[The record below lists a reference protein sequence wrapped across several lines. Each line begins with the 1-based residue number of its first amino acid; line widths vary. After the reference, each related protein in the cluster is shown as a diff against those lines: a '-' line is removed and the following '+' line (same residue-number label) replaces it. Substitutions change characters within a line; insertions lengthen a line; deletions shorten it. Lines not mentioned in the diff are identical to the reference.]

1 VLTATTGTR
10 PCSDLVVP
18 VVVVLVLREAGLQS
32 TVPADNAVAL
42 DKRLDRRE
50 GI

>member
-1 VLTATTGTR
+1 MTGTH
-10 PCSDLVVP
+10 PCSDLAVP
-18 VVVVLVLREAGLQS
+18 VAVVLDLREVALQS

-50 GI
+50 SI